1 MINKDLGYV
10 HKIEDFKWMKDI
22 KTIIKYFNDKLF
34 YVIVLTNQSGI
45 GRGYYSLE
53 KMEQLH
59 SWINAS
65 LNKNGSFIDKFYY
78 SPYFKFSKKYNKKKY
93 LVMRKPNNGMIKK
106 ACNDWNK
113 NIKKSLFIGDQI
125 SDFQLAKSMKL
136 KYYMVQQ
143 NNLKKIFSEI
153 KKLF

>member
-1 MINKDLGYV
+1 
-10 HKIEDFKWMKDI
+10 
-22 KTIIKYFNDKLF
+22 
-34 YVIVLTNQSGI
+34 
-45 GRGYYSLE
+45 
-53 KMEQLH
+53 
-59 SWINAS
+59 
-65 LNKNGSFIDKFYY
+65 
-78 SPYFKFSKKYNKKKY
+78 
-93 LVMRKPNNGMIKK
+93 MRKPNNGMIKK
-106 ACNDWNK
+106 ACNDWNI